1 MTYTRVACEVNHPA
15 WHAIALRVGQ
25 TSPHDMRPSYMRGK
39 PSRMTCNRAAMG
51 QISPHDMRPSQTR
64 GKLARMA
71 CNRVARGVKPYRILS
86 NQAVGCSSRRALWH
100 AIHCALCFG
109 AFYPVCAH
117 EKRPPKLGGPSHFD
131 CDLTSPRAG
140 TSDWPQCRK
149 SCRRSGRK
157 SGTRR
162 SRHAQRCF

>member
-1 MTYTRVACEVNHPA
+1 MACDCVSCEGNLPA
-15 WHAIALRVGQ
+15 LHAIALRARQTSSYGMHSHCMRGKPSRMTCNHVTMGQ
-25 TSPHDMRPSYMRGK
+25 TSPHDMRPSY
-39 PSRMTCNRAAMG
+39 
-51 QISPHDMRPSQTR
+51 TR

-140 TSDWPQCRK
+140 TSGWPQCRK